1 MRCPDRICEAS
12 NRPGEGSL
20 VSSLVPASSA
30 LEKEPPVSTVLEE
43 KTTIEPGSGNSVVN
57 DFSIHV
63 ATVNGSGSQSS
74 NTILMRAIFQMGIPV
89 SGKNLFPSNIQ
100 GLPTWFTIRA
110 SKEGFIARRRDI
122 GVLICMNPETVHE
135 DVRTVHPGAAV
146 IYEESL
152 NLKPLREDAH
162 FYPVPFQKLV
172 LELVHDGK
180 LRRLVVNMIY
190 VGVAAWLLNIDMDEV
205 RKAVAKQFQGK
216 EKAVE
221 INLNA
226 IQGGYDWA
234 AKNLAKT
241 DPFRLER
248 MNKTAGKVIIDGNA
262 ACAIGC
268 VMGGVSVVSWYP
280 ITPSSSLAES
290 LIDYCRKYRKDPV
303 TGKPTFAIV
312 QAEDELAA
320 AGMVLGAGWAGARA
334 MTTTSG
340 PGISLMAEFTGL
352 GYYAEVP
359 AVIFDVQRVGPST
372 GLPTRTMQGDI
383 LSTYFLSH
391 GDAKHILL
399 IPGSVEECYTLS
411 MEAFDLA
418 ERFQTPVFVMTD
430 LDLGMNNWMADP
442 FAYPEKA
449 IDRGKVICT
458 KEELQAHLHKFR
470 EFARYKDVDGD
481 GIPYRTLPGL
491 IDHPA
496 AAFFT
501 RGSGHTERAAY
512 SEKPEDYR
520 QNMDRLARKFETARR
535 YVPKPVIEN
544 GSGSRVGIIA
554 YGSSDFA
561 VQEAR
566 HLLARKGI
574 WTDYLRLRALPFTTD
589 VAPFLALYDRVYVIE
604 QNRDGQMYDL
614 LRLEGGGD
622 PAKLRSIRH
631 YDGFPLDAETV
642 VEGIEAGE
650 KN

>member
-1 MRCPDRICEAS
+1 L
-12 NRPGEGSL
+12 SL
-20 VSSLVPASSA
+20 VLDEKASERA
-30 LEKEPPVSTVLEE
+30 
-43 KTTIEPGSGNSVVN
+43 GSGASVVN

-63 ATVNGSGSQSS
+63 ATANGSGSMSS
-74 NTILMRAIFQMGIPV
+74 NNILMRSIFQMGIPV

-122 GVLICMNPETVHE
+122 GVLVCMNPETAHE

-146 IYEESL
+146 VYEESL
-152 NLKPLREDAH
+152 KLNTLRDDVH
-162 FYPVPFQKLV
+162 FYPVPFSKLV

-190 VGVAAWLLNIDMDEV
+190 VGVVAWLLNVDMEEV
-205 RKAVAKQFQGK
+205 QKAVVKQFKSK

-221 INLNA
+221 INWNA
-226 IQGGYDWA
+226 IRGGFEWA
-234 AKNLAKT
+234 SKNLRKA

-248 MNKTAGKVIIDGNA
+248 MNQTAGKIIIDGNA

-268 VMGGVSVVSWYP
+268 VMGGVNVVAWYP
-280 ITPSSSLAES
+280 ITPSSSLAEA
-290 LIDYCRKYRKDPV
+290 LIDYCRQYRLDPE
-303 TGKPTFAIV
+303 GKPTFAIV

-340 PGISLMAEFTGL
+340 PGISLMSEFVGL

-383 LSTYFLSH
+383 LKTYFLSH
-391 GDAKHILL
+391 GDARHILL
-399 IPGSVEECYTLS
+399 LPGSVEECYSLS
-411 MEAFDLA
+411 IEAFEAA
-418 ERFQTPVFVMTD
+418 EKYQTPVFVMTD

-442 FAYPEKA
+442 FAYPEEP
-449 IDRGKVICT
+449 IDRGKVLRT
-458 KEELQAHLHKFR
+458 PEEFTAHLGKHG
-470 EFARYKDVDGD
+470 EFARYRDVDGD
-481 GIPYRTLPGL
+481 GIPYRTLPGVL
-491 IDHPA
+491 DIPA
-496 AAFFT
+496 AAYFT
-501 RGSGHTERAAY
+501 RGSGHSDRATYTER
-512 SEKPEDYR
+512 PEDYKA
-520 QNMDRLARKFETARR
+520 NMDRLARKIDGARHAL
-535 YVPKPVIEN
+535 PQPVVTR
-544 GSGSRVGIIA
+544 GSGGPVAIVA

-566 HLLARKGI
+566 TLLERQGVPL
-574 WTDYLRLRALPFTTD
+574 DYMRIRALPFSPD
-589 VAPFLALYDRVYVIE
+589 VSAFVAAHDRVYVVD

-614 LRLEGGGD
+614 LRLEVGD
-622 PAKLRSIRH
+622 DSRRLRSIRH

-642 VEGIEAGE
+642 IEGVLQGE
-650 KN
+650 KH